1 MSQGAGGGY
10 NIPISVSAS
19 ETLSIP
25 TSYNAPNNIIY
36 GSGNLLTGD
45 SSAQSNP
52 IQPSTANSAAAEGNA
67 ATSSKDSGVAGSGS
81 SANGGVPSWAI
92 WAGVGVAV
100 LSLGLTV
107 YMVAR
112 HNR

>member
-1 MSQGAGGGY
+1 MSGTGY

-25 TSYNAPNNIIY
+25 TSYNAPNNIVF

-52 IQPSTANSAAAEGNA
+52 IQPSTANSAAAEGGSA
-67 ATSSKDSGVAGSGS
+67 QTSSKDSGVAGSGS
-81 SANGGVPSWAI
+81 SANSGIPSWVLY
-92 WAGVGVAV
+92 AGAGLAVISVGIMAYIAFKHK
-100 LSLGLTV
+100 G
-107 YMVAR
+107 
-112 HNR
+112 

>member
-1 MSQGAGGGY
+1 MAGTGY

-25 TSYNAPNNIIY
+25 TSYNAPYSVVY

-52 IQPSTANSAAAEGNA
+52 VQPSTANSAAAEGGNA
-67 ATSSKDSGVAGSGS
+67 ATSNKDSGVSGGGS
-81 SANGGVPSWAI
+81 SANGGQSNLLLYASI
-92 WAGVGVAV
+92 GIGLIA
-100 LSLGLTV
+100 LGLTAYV
-107 YMVAR
+107 VFK
-112 HNR
+112 HKG

>member
-1 MSQGAGGGY
+1 MAGTGY

-52 IQPSTANSAAAEGNA
+52 IQPSTANSAAAEGGSA
-67 ATSSKDSGVAGSGS
+67 QTSSKDSGVAGSGS
-81 SANGGVPSWAI
+81 SANGGVPNWVLY
-92 WAGVGVAV
+92 AGAALGVV
-100 LSLGLTV
+100 SVGLTLYV
-107 YMVAR
+107 VFR
-112 HNR
+112 HKH

>member
-1 MSQGAGGGY
+1 MAGTGY

-52 IQPSTANSAAAEGNA
+52 IQPSTANSAAAEGGSA
-67 ATSSKDSGVAGSGS
+67 QTSSKDSGVAGSGS
-81 SANGGVPSWAI
+81 SANSGIPSWVLY
-92 WAGVGVAV
+92 AGAGLVL
-100 LSLGLTV
+100 LSLGLTA
-107 YMVAR
+107 YMVLR
-112 HNR
+112 HKH

>member
-1 MSQGAGGGY
+1 MGAGTGY

-25 TSYNAPNNIIY
+25 TSYNAPNIITY

-52 IQPSTANSAAAEGNA
+52 VQPSTANSAAAEGNA
-67 ATSSKDSGVAGSGS
+67 ATSSQSPTTATST
-81 SANGGVPSWAI
+81 ANGGGSNWPIYAAI
-92 WAGVGVAV
+92 GVALLATGV
-100 LSLGLTV
+100 TIFVVVKHKG
-107 YMVAR
+107 
-112 HNR
+112 

>member
-1 MSQGAGGGY
+1 MAGTGY

-52 IQPSTANSAAAEGNA
+52 IQPSTANSAAAEGGSA
-67 ATSSKDSGVAGSGS
+67 QTSSKDSGVAGSGS
-81 SANGGVPSWAI
+81 SANGGVPTWAI

-107 YMVAR
+107 YMVVK
-112 HNR
+112 HKG

>member
-1 MSQGAGGGY
+1 MAGTGY

-25 TSYNAPNNIIY
+25 TSYNAPQTVVY

-52 IQPSTANSAAAEGNA
+52 IQPSTANSAAAEGGSA
-67 ATSSKDSGVAGSGS
+67 QTSSKDSGVAGSGS
-81 SANGGVPSWAI
+81 SANGGSSSTLLYVSI
-92 WAGVGVAV
+92 SIGV
-100 LSLGLTV
+100 LILGLTAYAV
-107 YMVAR
+107 FK
-112 HNR
+112 HKG

>member
-1 MSQGAGGGY
+1 MAGTGY

-25 TSYNAPNNIIY
+25 TSYNAPNIITY

-67 ATSSKDSGVAGSGS
+67 STASQGSGVAGSGS
-81 SANGGVPSWAI
+81 SANGGVPNWVLY
-92 WAGVGVAV
+92 AGAGVAV
-100 LSLGLTV
+100 LSLGITIYLV
-107 YMVAR
+107 VKHR
-112 HNR
+112 

>member
-1 MSQGAGGGY
+1 MAGTGY

-52 IQPSTANSAAAEGNA
+52 IQPSTANSAAAEGGNA

-81 SANGGVPSWAI
+81 SANGGVPSWVLY
-92 WAGVGVAV
+92 AGAGLAL
-100 LSLGLTV
+100 LSLGLTA
-107 YMVAR
+107 YMVLR
-112 HNR
+112 HKH

>member
-1 MSQGAGGGY
+1 MPGTGY

-25 TSYNAPNNIIY
+25 TSYNAPNIITY

-52 IQPSTANSAAAEGNA
+52 VQPSTANSAAAEGNA
-67 ATSSKDSGVAGSGS
+67 ATSSQSPTTATST
-81 SANGGVPSWAI
+81 ANGGSNTLLYIA
-92 WAGVGVAV
+92 AGGSLLAVVAV
-100 LSLGLTV
+100 IFLLVKHKG
-107 YMVAR
+107 
-112 HNR
+112 